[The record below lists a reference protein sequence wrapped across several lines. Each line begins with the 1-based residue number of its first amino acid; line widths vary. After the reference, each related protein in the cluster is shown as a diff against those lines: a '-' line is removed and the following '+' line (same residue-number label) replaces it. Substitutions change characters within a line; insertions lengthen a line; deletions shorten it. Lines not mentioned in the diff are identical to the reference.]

1 MSEGAA
7 VRAKANTK
15 VEQNRVPDFTIVS
28 YSLQILP
35 RKPARAG
42 LIHNFLFGL
51 AANVSI
57 P

>member
-15 VEQNRVPDFTIVS
+15 VEQNRVSDFTIVS

-35 RKPARAG
+35 RKLARAG